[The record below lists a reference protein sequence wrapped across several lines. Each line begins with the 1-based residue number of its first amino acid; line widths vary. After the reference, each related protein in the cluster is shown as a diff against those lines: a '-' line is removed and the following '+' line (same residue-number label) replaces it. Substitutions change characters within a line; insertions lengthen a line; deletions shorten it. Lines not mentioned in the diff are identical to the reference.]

1 MIHYTE
7 FGQHCHLSRR
17 RSPDRSLR
25 PPFANV
31 ISTDGSTGS
40 PILSSHRESAV
51 LRNHKLIFQELRSNS
66 CGESYV
72 MNGI

>member
-25 PPFANV
+25 PSFANV
-31 ISTDGSTGS
+31 INTDGSTRLTD
-40 PILSSHRESAV
+40 PALS
-51 LRNHKLIFQELRSNS
+51 
-66 CGESYV
+66 
-72 MNGI
+72 

>member
-7 FGQHCHLSRR
+7 FGQHCHLSSR

-31 ISTDGSTGS
+31 INTDGSTGS
-40 PILSSHRESAV
+40 PILRSHRESAV
-51 LRNHKLIFQELRSNS
+51 LRTVEGAMFAYNPR
-66 CGESYV
+66 CGGPSSSKK
-72 MNGI
+72 